1 MLTIDEVKED
11 LILWLPGQASA
22 LFKAYGTAA
31 VPSGSAASSGAGE
44 AASIET
50 QEQAQRMLARIDNA
64 IIKKDKIRA
73 HLGALQN
80 RFENTAS
87 NLRIQAENMQ
97 AAESRISDADVSLEM
112 TEFVRSQ
119 ILAQAAT
126 AMLAQANSL
135 PKMLAGLLEG

>member
-1 MLTIDEVKED
+1 MHTQDSAQKALESID
-11 LILWLPGQASA
+11 S
-22 LFKAYGTAA
+22 
-31 VPSGSAASSGAGE
+31 
-44 AASIET
+44 
-50 QEQAQRMLARIDNA
+50 A

-119 ILAQAAT
+119 ILTQAAT